1 MKKNLLVIVIMLMI
15 SAPFLKGQVS
25 PKDKGLEAITL
36 DVIKGQLEFL
46 ASDWTEGRQTG
57 DKGYYLASDY
67 VARMLQVF
75 GAAGAGDAEFGG
87 RGGRMMFFAS
97 PAGPGGP
104 GGPGRTPPAKSYFQD
119 FTLIENIPGG
129 TSTLAIKK
137 AGNEYAFEEGID
149 FRIGRGSGSAKFEA
163 PIVFVGYGI
172 VDKEKGIDDFA
183 GVDVKGKVILRFSG
197 FPGQNDQNSAMYKK
211 FVGDNPRAAF
221 EMMRAKNSAI
231 SNRGIAGVI
240 DITDVTF
247 SQDQTK
253 GWGTYRF
260 DNNLSPAENIG
271 RGSRI
276 SLRLDSK
283 EVASSP
289 VSITVT
295 PKVMNLIL
303 RDSGLDL
310 VKYEKDA
317 AAGLIK
323 PKPVILPGVTV
334 AMNVSTKSRRVNVRN
349 VVAMIEG
356 ENKNEFV
363 VVGAHL
369 DHLGMNNGMIWNGA
383 DDNASGVV
391 AVTTIAKAFAASGV
405 KPKRTI
411 VFCAWA
417 GEEQGL
423 LGSEYYTLYPAVG
436 KISDVKFYM
445 NFDMI
450 ARDEATDT
458 AKNKAGF
465 TYTKAYPKLEEIT
478 RANLEKY
485 KPNLKLDIKSEEAPT
500 GGSDF
505 TAFTENKIP
514 IIEWMAAMHPDYH
527 RPSDQVNL
535 VNWNKMLD
543 IIKLGY
549 LQLWDIVNGEIK

>member
-1 MKKNLLVIVIMLMI
+1 MKKNLLVIVLMLMV
-15 SAPFLKGQVS
+15 SAPFIKGQTS
-25 PKDKGLEAITL
+25 PKEKGLETITL
-36 DVIKGQLEFL
+36 NEIKGQLEFL
-46 ASDWTEGRQTG
+46 ASDWTEGRSTG

-67 VARMLQVF
+67 VASMLKVF
-75 GAAGAGDAEFGG
+75 GAAGAGDVESGG
-87 RGGRMMFFAS
+87 RSGRMMFAPPS
-97 PAGPGGP
+97 GPGGQ
-104 GGPGRTPPAKSYFQD
+104 GGPGRTPPAKSYFQN

-149 FRIGRGSGSAKFEA
+149 FTIGRSAGSAKFDA
-163 PIVFVGYGI
+163 PVIFVGYGI
-172 VDKEKGIDDFA
+172 VDKDKGIDDFA
-183 GVDVKGKVILRFSG
+183 GVDVKGKVILRLSG

-211 FVGDNPRAAF
+211 FVGDNPRNAF
-221 EMMRAKNSAI
+221 EMMRRKNDAI
-231 SNRGIAGVI
+231 NNRGIVGVI
-240 DITDVTF
+240 DITDITF
-247 SQDQTK
+247 SQDLAK
-253 GWGTYRF
+253 RWGTYRF
-260 DNNLSPAENIG
+260 DNNLSPAEASG
-271 RGSRI
+271 RGSRV

-283 EVASSP
+283 EVVSSP
-289 VSITVT
+289 VNITVT
-295 PKVMNLIL
+295 PKVMNLL
-303 RDSGLDL
+303 LKDSGLDL

-317 AAGLIK
+317 AAGLVK
-323 PKPVILPGVTV
+323 PKPVTLPGLTV
-334 AMNVSTKSRRVNVRN
+334 AMNISTKSRRVNVRN

-356 ENKNEFV
+356 ENKNEIV
-363 VVGAHL
+363 VTGAHL
-369 DHLGMNNGMIWNGA
+369 DHLGINNGLIWNGT

-391 AVTTIAKAFAASGV
+391 AVMTIAKAFAASGV

-423 LGSEYYTLYPAVG
+423 LGSEYYTQYPTVG

-450 ARDEATDT
+450 ARDAANDT
-458 AKNKAGF
+458 AKNMAGF

-478 RANLEKY
+478 KANAAQY
-485 KPNLKLDIKSEEAPT
+485 KVNLKLNIRSEEAPT

-514 IIEWMAAMHPDYH
+514 IIEWMAAMHTDYH
-527 RPSDQVNL
+527 QPSDQVAS

-549 LQLWDIVNGEIK
+549 LQLWDIVEGEIK